1 MSEEH
6 IRTAAPQDCNN
17 ADSIL
22 EVASKGGKS
31 EKCPDGK
38 LQDSEYAYHFDGTT
52 TLCLILNLKQ
62 GQCYTATGT
71 AQNPSFAT
79 ADCDGSAPVIR
90 VVKRI
95 DGSSDTESCP
105 EGSKAISYP
114 SPTRLYCLE
123 RPQN

>member
-1 MSEEH
+1 MGEGLPALEETPRGQIAGRRYPH
-6 IRTAAPQDCNN
+6 R
-17 ADSIL
+17 
-22 EVASKGGKS
+22 
-31 EKCPDGK
+31 PDGK

-71 AQNPSFAT
+71 AENPSFAT

-95 DGSSDTESCP
+95 DGSTDTEPCP
-105 EGSKAISYP
+105 ACGAKLARKTPSATGSS
-114 SPTRLYCLE
+114 
-123 RPQN
+123 